1 MMTTRGIDKRFS
13 LTRLALLTRNR
24 LLDEVSVVGIGAGV
38 ILALNLLGILGG
50 RRAFFNAHGFG
61 GGFWV
66 PAIVVGGLI
75 LAAQAF
81 KGMHDGKA
89 GTEWVL
95 LPATPL
101 EKYAAAFV
109 DSALLYPLA
118 AAMGGMA
125 LSALLSLLERAAG
138 GPGGAIWTPF
148 RLGALR
154 AWADYAALAVVLL
167 AGSASFRKA
176 ALIKTA
182 GLAAAY
188 CLAAGILLS
197 LGFWAFFKGGS
208 AFGSADISIF
218 GNMGRGFTISGEGG
232 VVSEAA
238 QRAIGV
244 GADVARYAILPA
256 FAILF
261 GAAKV
266 AEKESRDEVQ

>member
-1 MMTTRGIDKRFS
+1 MVLRGIDKRFS
-13 LTRLALLTRNR
+13 FARLALLARNR
-24 LLDEVSVVGIGAGV
+24 VLDEAPIVGIGGAV
-38 ILALNLLGILGG
+38 ILALNLLVILGA

-66 PAIVVGGLI
+66 PAIFVGGLI

-81 KGMHDGKA
+81 RGMHDGKA

-101 EKYAAAFV
+101 EKYAAAFA
-109 DSALLYPLA
+109 DSVLLFPLA
-118 AAMGGMA
+118 AAICAIA
-125 LSALLSLLERAAG
+125 LSAALSLLERAAG
-138 GPGGAIWTPF
+138 GPGGVIWTPF
-148 RLGALR
+148 RLQVLR
-154 AWADYAALAVVLL
+154 AWADYAVAALVLL

-197 LGFWAFFKGGS
+197 LGFWAIFKG
-208 AFGSADISIF
+208 GSADISIF
-218 GNMGRGFTISGEGG
+218 GGVGRGFSASGSGLEISK
-232 VVSEAA
+232 AA
-238 QRAIGV
+238 RDLIAA
-244 GADVARYAILPA
+244 GADIARYAILPA

-261 GAAKV
+261 GAARV

>member
-1 MMTTRGIDKRFS
+1 MTMRGIDKQFS
-13 LTRLALLTRNR
+13 LARLALLARNR
-24 LLDEVSVVGIGAGV
+24 LFDEASVVGIGAGV
-38 ILALNLLGILGG
+38 VLALNLLGILGG

-81 KGMHDGKA
+81 RGMHDGKA

-101 EKYAAAFV
+101 EKYAAAFA
-109 DSALLYPLA
+109 DAALIYPLA
-118 AAMGGMA
+118 AALGGMA

-148 RLGALR
+148 RLEVLR
-154 AWADYAALAVVLL
+154 AWADYAVVAVVLL

-197 LGFWAFFKGGS
+197 LGLWAILRGA
-208 AFGSADISIF
+208 AFGSADFSIF
-218 GNMGRGFTISGEGG
+218 GSMGRGFSLSGEGG
-232 VVSEAA
+232 AISAAA
-238 QRAIGV
+238 QRAIGI
-244 GADVARYAILPA
+244 GADVARYAIIPA